1 MPEQPRYELAL
12 HGHGLIPGLLCLDL
26 LRVGTPESILLL
38 VADAAVGGDALEPV
52 TVSSLSKPA
61 LDLVADFA
69 VAHWPGY
76 FVIRN
81 GQTHEHADPVLLLD
95 PVQLR
100 LELGA
105 RLGERDQA
113 VGVTGLVHSGSA
125 LAWPSGSAEAADLVD
140 LCALTRSEH
149 HAEIVGDDMARS
161 LPLPVLADFDT
172 GDEPWDAFQHVPL
185 GDERV
190 YVRKRRCR
198 GNAEFELTSGFGKL
212 LSDLVAY

>member
-1 MPEQPRYELAL
+1 MPEQPRYELAV

-38 VADAAVGGDALEPV
+38 VAEEAVGGHTLEPV
-52 TVSSLSKPA
+52 TISSLSRPA

-69 VAHWPGY
+69 VAHWPCY
-76 FVIRN
+76 FVIRD

-100 LELGA
+100 LELDA
-105 RLGERDQA
+105 RLAAQDQA
-113 VGVTGLVHSGSA
+113 VGVRGLTQRGSA
-125 LAWPSGSAEAADLVD
+125 LTWPGGSAEAADLVD
-140 LCALTRSEH
+140 LCALTRMEQ
-149 HAEIVGDDMARS
+149 HAEIVGHDMARS

-198 GNAEFELTSGFGKL
+198 GDAEFELTGGFGKL